1 MTSNQKRKEIKR
13 ILSLL
18 EEKNRLMFKR
28 MYSYPDLDKD
38 INDVVDQMDSK
49 KLSWALKQCQASYHE
64 IFRILKS

>member
-18 EEKNRLMFKR
+18 EEGNRLFFKR
-28 MYSYPDLDKD
+28 MYSHQNLEKD
-38 INDVVDQMDSK
+38 INDVVDDIPAK
-49 KLSWALKQCQASYHE
+49 HLPWALTQCQNSYHK